1 MTPAQL
7 QKSFIAGTYAL
18 AVLLGIGIGSSWSR
32 PKPVVVVA
40 HDQVRN
46 ADGTLTAARTAD
58 PIKPVSRVPLGSKQ
72 VAGFTAKTKPAKPEA
87 VPGADPAKVKECAA
101 ILQCP
106 SVTIGGTIAQDKNG
120 QQDLTLSDN
129 VESAVFAPTIKV
141 QPYRPWS
148 AGLLLDTE
156 KQFGA
161 WLTRDIGPVVVGVSG
176 RTKWAEANSVN
187 VPVIEGRIGI
197 RF

>member
-7 QKSFIAGTYAL
+7 QKSFTAGTYAL

-58 PIKPVSRVPLGSKQ
+58 PIKPVSRVPIGSKQ
-72 VAGFTAKTKPAKPEA
+72 VAGFIAKTKPAKPEA
-87 VPGADPAKVKECAA
+87 VPGADPKVVKSCMS
-101 ILQCP
+101 ILHCP
-106 SVTIGGTIAQDKNG
+106 SVQIRGTITQDKNG
-120 QQDLTLSDN
+120 QQDMTLTEN
-129 VESAVFAPTIKV
+129 VDSATFAPTISAQK
-141 QPYRPWS
+141 YRPWS
-148 AGLLLDTE
+148 VGVSYDTDM
-156 KQFGA
+156 QYGA
-161 WLTRDIGPVVVGVSG
+161 WVTRDIGPVVLGVGAKN
-176 RTKWAEANSVN
+176 REIEARV
-187 VPVIEGRIGI
+187 GW